1 MYFITVF
8 PWARFFCP
16 SPPETVVGNTQLHW
30 EHTKSSFLFII
41 FHYNIR
47 NMKQFASTPC
57 EHHQENYTLQSH
69 YIKTIT
75 AGQAYL
81 RYSSI
86 ATRSNG
92 TKTIT
97 RTTGTAICTILADL
111 ELSLLPNPTA
121 CVSKKGEHPSKVSQ
135 YLIMNTE

>member
-30 EHTKSSFLFII
+30 EHTKSSFLFMI
-41 FHYNIR
+41 FHYKIT

-69 YIKTIT
+69 YIKLLLRVKHTSDT
-75 AGQAYL
+75 AVL
-81 RYSSI
+81 RQE
-86 ATRSNG
+86 AMVPR
-92 TKTIT
+92 
-97 RTTGTAICTILADL
+97 L
-111 ELSLLPNPTA
+111 
-121 CVSKKGEHPSKVSQ
+121 
-135 YLIMNTE
+135 